1 MFERA
6 SKYVIVYLMLIV
18 SFMLFFSTLGYYIFV
33 FDWSVTTLEIT
44 INAALLI
51 TLLVASIAIYYF
63 AEKLKS
69 RL

>member
-51 TLLVASIAIYYF
+51 ILLVASIAIYYF

>member
-6 SKYVIVYLMLIV
+6 SKYVIAYLMLIV

-33 FDWSVTTLEIT
+33 FDWSVTTSEIT

-51 TLLVASIAIYYF
+51 ILLIASIAIYYF

-69 RL
+69 TL

>member
-33 FDWSVTTLEIT
+33 FDWSTTILEIT
-44 INAALLI
+44 INAVLLI
-51 TLLVASIAIYYF
+51 ILLVASIAIYYF

>member
-1 MFERA
+1 MFEKA
-6 SKYVIVYLMLIV
+6 SKYVLVYLMLIV

-51 TLLVASIAIYYF
+51 ILLVASIAIYYF
-63 AEKLKS
+63 AEKIKS

>member
-18 SFMLFFSTLGYYIFV
+18 SFMLFFSTLSYYIFV

-44 INAALLI
+44 INTVLLI
-51 TLLVASIAIYYF
+51 ILLAASIAIYYF

>member
-1 MFERA
+1 MFKRA
-6 SKYVIVYLMLIV
+6 SKYVVVYLMLIV

-33 FDWSVTTLEIT
+33 FDWAATTLVIT
-44 INAALLI
+44 INAILLI
-51 TLLVASIAIYYF
+51 ILLVASIAIYYF

>member
-6 SKYVIVYLMLIV
+6 SKYIIVYLMLIV
-18 SFMLFFSTLGYYIFV
+18 SFMLFFSVLGYYIFV

-51 TLLVASIAIYYF
+51 ILLVASIAIYYF
-63 AEKLKS
+63 AEILKS

>member
-1 MFERA
+1 MFERV

-51 TLLVASIAIYYF
+51 ILLVASIVIYYF

>member
-18 SFMLFFSTLGYYIFV
+18 SFMLFFSTLGYYIFI
-33 FDWSVTTLEIT
+33 FDWSVTNLEIT

-51 TLLVASIAIYYF
+51 ILLVASIAIYYF

>member
-44 INAALLI
+44 INAVLLI
-51 TLLVASIAIYYF
+51 ILLAASIAIYYF

>member
-1 MFERA
+1 VFERA

-44 INAALLI
+44 INAVLLI
-51 TLLVASIAIYYF
+51 ILLVASIAIYYF

>member
-1 MFERA
+1 VFERA

-44 INAALLI
+44 INTVLLI
-51 TLLVASIAIYYF
+51 ILLAASIAIYYF

>member
-44 INAALLI
+44 INTVLLI
-51 TLLVASIAIYYF
+51 ILLAASIAIYYF

>member
-1 MFERA
+1 VFERA

-33 FDWSVTTLEIT
+33 FDWSVTILEIT

-51 TLLVASIAIYYF
+51 ILLVASIAIYYF

>member
-51 TLLVASIAIYYF
+51 LLLVASIAIYYF

-69 RL
+69 KL

>member
-1 MFERA
+1 MFKRA
-6 SKYVIVYLMLIV
+6 SKYVVVYLMLIV

-44 INAALLI
+44 INAVLLI
-51 TLLVASIAIYYF
+51 ILLVASIAIYYF

>member
-1 MFERA
+1 MFEKA
-6 SKYVIVYLMLIV
+6 SKYVLVYLMLIV

-44 INAALLI
+44 INTVLLI
-51 TLLVASIAIYYF
+51 ILLAASIAIYYF

>member
-6 SKYVIVYLMLIV
+6 SKYIIVYLMLIV

-33 FDWSVTTLEIT
+33 FDWSVTILEIT

-51 TLLVASIAIYYF
+51 ILLVASIAIYYF

>member
-6 SKYVIVYLMLIV
+6 SKCVIVYLMLIV

-44 INAALLI
+44 INAVLLI
-51 TLLVASIAIYYF
+51 ILLAASIAIYYF

>member
-51 TLLVASIAIYYF
+51 LLLVASIAIYYF

>member
-1 MFERA
+1 MFERV
-6 SKYVIVYLMLIV
+6 SKYVIVYLMLIA

-51 TLLVASIAIYYF
+51 ILLVASIAIYYF

>member
-44 INAALLI
+44 TNAVLLI
-51 TLLVASIAIYYF
+51 ILLVASIAIYYF

>member
-1 MFERA
+1 MFEKA

-33 FDWSVTTLEIT
+33 YDWSVSTIEIT

-51 TLLVASIAIYYF
+51 ILLVASIAIYYF
-63 AEKLKS
+63 AEKIKS

>member
-44 INAALLI
+44 INAVLLI
-51 TLLVASIAIYYF
+51 ILLAASIAIYYF
-63 AEKLKS
+63 VEKLKS

>member
-6 SKYVIVYLMLIV
+6 TKYVIIYLMLIV

-51 TLLVASIAIYYF
+51 ILLVASIAIYYF

>member
-44 INAALLI
+44 INAARLI
-51 TLLVASIAIYYF
+51 ILLVASIAIYYF

>member
-18 SFMLFFSTLGYYIFV
+18 SFMLFFSTLGYYIFI
-33 FDWSVTTLEIT
+33 FDWSVTILEIT

-51 TLLVASIAIYYF
+51 ILLVASIAIYYF

>member
-1 MFERA
+1 VFERA
-6 SKYVIVYLMLIV
+6 SKYAIVYLMLIV

-51 TLLVASIAIYYF
+51 ILLVASIAIYYF

>member
-44 INAALLI
+44 INAVLLI
-51 TLLVASIAIYYF
+51 ILLVASIAIYYF

>member
-18 SFMLFFSTLGYYIFV
+18 SFMLFFSNIGYYIFV
-33 FDWSVTTLEIT
+33 FDWSVTILEIT

-51 TLLVASIAIYYF
+51 ILLVASIAIYYF

>member
-1 MFERA
+1 VFERA

-18 SFMLFFSTLGYYIFV
+18 SFMLFFSTLSYYIFV

-44 INAALLI
+44 INTVLLI
-51 TLLVASIAIYYF
+51 ILLAASIAIYYF

>member
-18 SFMLFFSTLGYYIFV
+18 SFMLFFSTLSYYIFD

-44 INAALLI
+44 INTVLLI
-51 TLLVASIAIYYF
+51 ILLAASIAIYYF

>member
-6 SKYVIVYLMLIV
+6 SKYAIVYLMLIV

-33 FDWSVTTLEIT
+33 FDWPVTTLEIT

-51 TLLVASIAIYYF
+51 ILLVASIAIYYF

>member
-1 MFERA
+1 MFKRA
-6 SKYVIVYLMLIV
+6 SKYVVVYLMLIV

-44 INAALLI
+44 INTVLLI
-51 TLLVASIAIYYF
+51 ILLAASIAIYYF